1 MQGRVTSRDV
11 ARAAGVSQNTVSLVI
26 HDSPRVRP
34 ETKATVR
41 AAMKR
46 LGYHPN
52 AVAAA
57 LRTRSTPVLLFVVHK
72 GTIHDHVT
80 AELLAGAVEG
90 AERYED
96 SVLVV
101 AVDDSARAAVKAFH
115 AGWASGSLVF
125 AVGPNDRVVAELT
138 SAGCPTVSLLQP
150 SRDCPP
156 EWVVRADDAGGAR
169 QAIAHLLQCGH
180 TRIGLVTA
188 RLEPDADGPA
198 FQRTHAACEAAQQ
211 GGATLVPSYTAAWTT
226 AGGLQAGRALLQS
239 SPRPTA
245 IFAISDRAA
254 FGVLQAAREQKL
266 RVPEDL
272 AVVGFDDT
280 EWAQY
285 CDPPLT
291 TVEFPLRAIGRLGAE
306 RLLGPAPTELAPV
319 PTRLIIRQST

>member
-1 MQGRVTSRDV
+1 MPSRVTSRDV

-57 LRTRSTPVLLFVVHK
+57 LRTQSTPVLLFVVRK
-72 GTIHDHVT
+72 STVHDHVT
-80 AELLAGAVEG
+80 AELLAGAIEG
-90 AERYED
+90 AEHFGD
-96 SVLVV
+96 SVLVI
-101 AVDDSARAAVKAFH
+101 AVDAGARLAVNAFH

-125 AVGPNDRVVAELT
+125 AVEPNDRVVTELT
-138 SAGCPTVSLLQP
+138 AAGCPTVSLLQP
-150 SRDCPP
+150 STDCPP
-156 EWVVRADDAGGAR
+156 EYLVHADDAGGAR
-169 QAIAHLLQCGH
+169 QAIAHLLERGH

-188 RLEPDADGPA
+188 RLEPDAEGPA
-198 FQRTHAACEAAQQ
+198 FQRTRAAWEAAQA
-211 GGATLVPSYTAAWTT
+211 GGATLVPAYTAAWTT
-226 AGGLQAGRALLQS
+226 EGGLRAGRELLQS
-239 SPRPTA
+239 SPRPSA

-254 FGVLQAAREQKL
+254 FGVLQAAREAHL
-266 RVPEDL
+266 RVPEDM

-280 EWAQY
+280 EWARY

-291 TVEFPLRAIGRLGAE
+291 TVEFPLRTIGRLGAE
-306 RLLGPAPTELAPV
+306 RLLGGTPTDLTPV
-319 PTRLIIRQST
+319 PTRLIVRQSS